1 MGKMLDDLRKQ
12 AQKQIEKYPDAG
24 IDEDSWVLSALDDKW
39 REEIDDTGLGLEWT
53 ATPEAIPIIE
63 ECLQKKDGTAYS
75 QWVQSQLDAM
85 KDGEVW

>member
-1 MGKMLDDLRKQ
+1 MGKMVDDIRKQ
-12 AQKQIEKYPDAG
+12 AKEQIEKYPDAG

-53 ATPEAIPIIE
+53 ATPKAIPIIE
-63 ECLQKKDGTAYS
+63 ECLEKGDGTAYQ
-75 QWVQSQLDAM
+75 QWVQSQLDNM